1 MLNCKLSDPLFVIC
15 MAERGI
21 IWSINCATECTV
33 RMLVKLLVIIYHHA
47 VMLQI
52 YILWELIIKR
62 KFGER
67 ESLLQYQ
74 SDMDPLENGW
84 TLDDDGGFSIKWMRC
99 NPAPDE
105 VRIRQVFSIFRQ
117 YKW

>member
-1 MLNCKLSDPLFVIC
+1 
-15 MAERGI
+15 
-21 IWSINCATECTV
+21 
-33 RMLVKLLVIIYHHA
+33 
-47 VMLQI
+47 
-52 YILWELIIKR
+52 
-62 KFGER
+62 
-67 ESLLQYQ
+67 
-74 SDMDPLENGW
+74 MDPLENGW